1 MNIKQFRRNFF
12 DASKVLDKADAA
24 HRHGKMRFGATV
36 RIKAKRSIRKRK
48 TSSTPGNAPSGHVGH
63 LRRFLFFA
71 NDATNDSV
79 VIGPAA
85 MKESPSDDIV
95 NRQLPT
101 ETLEYGGTIGVSEVL
116 YAGRWTRM
124 GLLSKSKRQGLRK
137 RVRWVH
143 VKQRQ
148 YMGPAFES
156 ELPNANQYWAN
167 SIRG

>member
-12 DASKVLDKADAA
+12 DASKVLDKAEAA
-24 HRHGKMRFGATV
+24 NKRGRMRFGATV

-48 TSSTPGNAPSGHVGH
+48 RTSTPGNAPSGHVGH
-63 LRRFLFFA
+63 LRRFIFFA

-85 MKESPSDDIV
+85 LKESPADDII
-95 NRQLPT
+95 NTQLPT
-101 ETLEYGGTIGVSEVL
+101 ETLEYGGKIGVREVL
-116 YAGRWTRM
+116 YAGRWVRL
-124 GLLSKSKRQGLRK
+124 GVLSKPKRKGLRQ
-137 RVRWVH
+137 RTRFVH
-143 VKQRQ
+143 VTARR

-156 ELPNANQYWAN
+156 ELPNANQYWTN